1 MVKEMFFLHHKHK
14 FIKIMSVYR
23 YLSWGLTSFFYCWFF
38 PQAATLLKI
47 GVIIGLFLEAM
58 LINKLYFKW
67 LEKKLL
73 LKMLVIAETVCIA
86 LLLMPTGGIDS
97 PFLWYALNPIF
108 MSAGFLKNFYPWL
121 LFALY
126 LVSLMG
132 EVVLFTQH
140 DSLGTMLREHYQLL
154 IVFILIIFAAQLIV
168 YLIKNLGKQAVAL
181 QEQSEQLSEANQ
193 NLQIANKKIQKAMN
207 LIMSLYQVVEAF
219 NSRDEEKNLTQ
230 AFADYAARLAEKN
243 LAFFWRW
250 RGEEEEGYLVFNS
263 TADEVRKAELIDYLQ
278 EAKTLFKE
286 KKNLLR
292 VKLKDA
298 DLLVAA
304 VKTPVEEFGLMGIEI
319 EEIMSEED
327 SAFQKQLLLF
337 LVELYIM
344 VFKRFRLAAVNEK
357 LLVAEEQ
364 NRIANEIHDSVNQRI
379 YSMACALYTLKEKS
393 RRQNNEEMVEVLGK
407 LEEVATATL
416 KELRSSVYGYSLQKD
431 GERVLFVSIKKYLD
445 SLAYLNQI
453 KVVTIFSGEEER
465 LTRELKE
472 TLYRIVCEAA
482 GNALRHGHCTK
493 LEVRLEISTTKVN
506 VLIRDNGKG
515 FDLALLQDEEKRGLG
530 ISNMQFLAS
539 KEQGALQINSLEKQG
554 TEIQIEFSLK

>member
-1 MVKEMFFLHHKHK
+1 MAKEMFFLHHKYK

-38 PQAATLLKI
+38 PQMAILLKI

-58 LINKLYFKW
+58 LLNKLYIKW
-67 LEKKLL
+67 MEKNSLVKI
-73 LKMLVIAETVCIA
+73 LVIVETVCIA
-86 LLLMPTGGIDS
+86 LLLIPTGGINS

-108 MSAGFLKNFYPWL
+108 ISTGFLKNFYPWF
-121 LFALY
+121 LFILY
-126 LVSLMG
+126 LVSLM
-132 EVVLFTQH
+132 EEAIVFEQH
-140 DSLGTMLREHYQLL
+140 NSFRAMFSEHYQLL
-154 IVFILIIFAAQLIV
+154 IVFILIILAAQLIV
-168 YLIKNLGKQAVAL
+168 YLIKNLGKQAVVL
-181 QEQSEQLSEANQ
+181 QEQSEQLSEANH
-193 NLQIANKKIQKAMN
+193 NLQIANRKIQKAMN

-263 TADEVRKAELIDYLQ
+263 TAYEVRKAELIDYLQ

-319 EEIMSEED
+319 EETVSEED
-327 SAFQKQLLLF
+327 FAFQKQLLLF

-344 VFKRFRLAAVNEK
+344 VFKRFRLATVNEK

-379 YSMACALYTLKEKS
+379 YSMVCALYTLKEKS
-393 RRQNNEEMVEVLGK
+393 KRQDELELAEVLGQ
-407 LEEVATATL
+407 LEETAVDTL
-416 KELRSSVYGYSLQKD
+416 KELRSSVYGYSL
-431 GERVLFVSIKKYLD
+431 
-445 SLAYLNQI
+445 
-453 KVVTIFSGEEER
+453 
-465 LTRELKE
+465 
-472 TLYRIVCEAA
+472 
-482 GNALRHGHCTK
+482 
-493 LEVRLEISTTKVN
+493 
-506 VLIRDNGKG
+506 
-515 FDLALLQDEEKRGLG
+515 
-530 ISNMQFLAS
+530 
-539 KEQGALQINSLEKQG
+539 
-554 TEIQIEFSLK
+554 